1 MASLIKI
8 VHYLNQFFGGIGS
21 EESADIGV
29 QIQAGPVGPGRL
41 LQQTIDGRG
50 QVVGTIIC
58 GDNRAAENWDAVSSQ
73 VEQALIEFQPDVV
86 VAGPAF
92 DSGRYGIACARVCI
106 AAKALGIPS
115 VTGMHPDN
123 AGVITHR
130 KEIMAVPTGTS
141 VTEMST
147 VVQSMATLAEK
158 LASAVELGPAGSEGY
173 IPHGVRLPVVHE
185 KKGYERAIDMVL
197 ARIEGRPF
205 VSEVMQ
211 SWYEGINPAPPIPDM
226 SEATIGLVACTGM
239 VPKDN
244 PDRLVS
250 GHATQVFRYSV
261 ENVSELRVGQWE
273 SAHGGFNTTTLNTI
287 DPNYGLPVR
296 TLRKFED
303 KGAIK
308 GIHPLFFSTVGN
320 QTAVT
325 AGIDIGVRLAKAFD
339 EAGVDG
345 VLMVSG

>member
-1 MASLIKI
+1 MASIIKI
-8 VHYLNQFFGGIGS
+8 VHYLNQFFGGIGR

-41 LQQTIDGRG
+41 LQQTIGGRG
-50 QVVGTIIC
+50 EVVGTIIC
-58 GDNRAAENWDAVSSQ
+58 GDNQAAEDWDAVSSR
-73 VEQALIEFQPDVV
+73 VGQALTEFQPDVV
-86 VAGPAF
+86 IAGPAF

-130 KEIMAVPTGTS
+130 KEIMAIPTGTS
-141 VTEMST
+141 VADMPAIFKNM
-147 VVQSMATLAEK
+147 VTLAEK
-158 LASAVELGPAGSEGY
+158 LISGTELGPAGSEGY
-173 IPHGVRLPVVHE
+173 IPHGIRLPVTHE
-185 KKGYERAIDMVL
+185 KKGYERAVDMVL

-211 SWYEGINPAPPIPDM
+211 SWYENINPAPPIADL

-250 GHATQVFRYSV
+250 GHATQAFRYSL
-261 ENVSELRVGQWE
+261 ENVSELRVGAWE
-273 SAHGGFNTTTLNTI
+273 SAHGGFNTTTLNTV

-296 TLRKFED
+296 TLRKFE
-303 KGAIK
+303 GQGVIK
-308 GIHPLFFSTVGN
+308 GIHPFFFSTVGN
-320 QTAVT
+320 QTAVS
-325 AGIDIGVRLAKAFD
+325 AGVDIGARIAKEFD
-339 EAGVDG
+339 EAGVNG